1 VGTLLQSAALL
12 LLLRV
17 CDPPTLLRL
26 QYTNDN
32 YTALHIDAEG
42 KISEVDMKEPADA
55 AAAAAVAAP
64 SAAAGSTQVT
74 G

>member
-1 VGTLLQSAALL
+1 MRTPLSSAALPL
-12 LLLRV
+12 LTPLLHAPRAAL
-17 CDPPTLLRL
+17 PP

-42 KISEVDMKEPADA
+42 KISEVDLKEPADA
-55 AAAAAVAAP
+55 AAAAAAAP
-64 SAAAGSTQVT
+64 SPPAGSTQVT

>member
-1 VGTLLQSAALL
+1 MGTPLQSAALML
-12 LLLRV
+12 LDV
-17 CDPPTLLRL
+17 SCDLPTLRL

-42 KISEVDMKEPADA
+42 KISEVDMKEPEDANAVA
-55 AAAAAVAAP
+55 AAAS